1 MYVDYFYLYL
11 FLIIKYNYKQ
21 SNIDTV
27 IQQLFITTTLVSDS
41 LLNKEHRVTCDV
53 DMQPK
58 SAATLSTY
66 SASAFMN
73 KTSATILVLSLTVF

>member
-1 MYVDYFYLYL
+1 MM
-11 FLIIKYNYKQ
+11 
-21 SNIDTV
+21 
-27 IQQLFITTTLVSDS
+27 VSDS

-53 DMQPK
+53 DVKPI